1 MKKVFDNIRI
11 YKKSYSLLLYL
22 LSLIF
27 CAYTLERLANKLEE
41 QVQVHKLVSDE
52 YEYLV
57 MGVATTIVFVII
69 LIILWMNA
77 LHNTD
82 LSSILVTVFFAIIS
96 VVMYLMGRMGVDIG
110 DWTIFVFAIFAPI
123 LCAYVCWIGC
133 KHLIRVAIQR
143 KKERFAIFFGVLS
156 ILFAVF
162 QIVG

>member
-1 MKKVFDNIRI
+1 MFDNIRI

-96 VVMYLMGRMGVDIG
+96 VVM
-110 DWTIFVFAIFAPI
+110 
-123 LCAYVCWIGC
+123 CSYVNKW
-133 KHLIRVAIQR
+133 H
-143 KKERFAIFFGVLS
+143 IFF
-156 ILFAVF
+156 
-162 QIVG
+162 